1 MCFNRVFPSPLFPS
15 VSLEESQFE
24 SPPLT
29 QEKVLELIEQAYP
42 NPVSP
47 EDLAKWVVDKSAKI
61 SNGKL

>member
-1 MCFNRVFPSPLFPS
+1 MCFNCVFPSPLFPS

-47 EDLAKWVVDKSAKI
+47 EDLAK
-61 SNGKL
+61 